1 MQEDTVSSNE
11 QHPVRIKWIQRYF
24 KIAEQVSSWSKDPS
38 SKIGAIIVG
47 DKGQIISQGYNGF
60 PRGVIDS
67 EDRYNQRETKYK
79 LVVHAEMNAILN
91 ALYNGSSVEGATLYV
106 HALPVCHECAK
117 AIIQAGIAKVYIDT
131 NINERWQESWHDAK
145 TMFSEAKV
153 ECYYYNDEDGSITR
167 QC

>member
-91 ALYNGSSVEGATLYV
+91 AFLPEGVSEVPHSS
-106 HALPVCHECAK
+106 H
-117 AIIQAGIAKVYIDT
+117 
-131 NINERWQESWHDAK
+131 RS
-145 TMFSEAKV
+145 MF
-153 ECYYYNDEDGSITR
+153 R
-167 QC
+167 